1 MSLELVNVGNVV
13 NDGTGDDLYA
23 AFSKV
28 NSNFQYLDFVNA
40 QNNTA
45 SNLGSGI
52 GIYSQ
57 KIGSDLRFK
66 SLLSGT
72 GTTITSESNDIVIT
86 GTNSFST
93 ITGDTGSYTAANP
106 LSSINFHGNGGVTIG
121 VSGNTITFSASMSL
135 VNDTNPRLGGN
146 LNLNGHDITGTSS
159 ITAGSFFG
167 TLTGNVN
174 GNLTGNVVGNLTG
187 SVGGVNVSTLARQVR
202 SFDFGSITPYN
213 VDGQT
218 IAPVIGTAAD
228 FIEWLKF
235 NIKVDMGSITDPI
248 TTIGN
253 GTGSGSSTQVNA
265 DWNAVSGVA
274 AILNKPSIPN
284 PYSLPT
290 ATPST
295 LGGVKVDNKTIV
307 IDGAGII
314 STPGLGSRTTVS
326 VVTSSLA
333 AGASTIAYVTVGKSY
348 VLYSIGTSSAAWIVV
363 YANTATSSA
372 DSTRMITTDPTPGSG
387 VMAEGITTSNSTQ
400 YFTPA
405 VVCYNNE
412 SPVTT
417 SIPLK
422 IYNNS
427 NSPAAITVTL
437 TYMVLEI

>member
-66 SLLSGT
+66 SLLAGT

-121 VSGNTITFSASMSL
+121 VSGNTVTFSASMSL
-135 VNDTNPRLGGN
+135 VTDTNPRLGGN

-174 GNLTGNVVGNLTG
+174 GNLTGNVTGNLTG
-187 SVGGVNVSTLARQVR
+187 LVNNINVAQLAKQTRD
-202 SFDFGSITPYN
+202 FDFGPIAPYN
-213 VDGQT
+213 INPQD
-218 IAPVIGTAAD
+218 D
-228 FIEWLKF
+228 FIDWLKY
-235 NIKVDMGSITDPI
+235 NIKIDLGSFNDPM

-253 GTGSGSSTQVNA
+253 GTGGGSSTQVNA

-274 AILNKPSIPN
+274 AILNKPSIPS

-348 VLYSIGTSSAAWIVV
+348 VLYSIGTSSAAWVVV

-422 IYNNS
+422 IYNNG

>member
-23 AFSKV
+23 AFTKV
-28 NSNFQYLDFVNA
+28 NNNFQHLDFVNA

-45 SNLGSGI
+45 SNLGAGV
-52 GIYSQ
+52 GLYAT
-57 KIGSDLRFK
+57 KLGSDLRFK
-66 SLLSGT
+66 SLVADT
-72 GTTITSESNDIVIT
+72 GITITGEANDIKIR
-86 GTNSFST
+86 GTNSVGV
-93 ITGDTGSYTAANP
+93 IVGDTGTYTASAP
-106 LSSINFHGNGGVTIG
+106 LSSINFRGSGGITVS
-121 VSGNTITFSASMSL
+121 VSGNTITFNQSL
-135 VNDTNPRLGGN
+135 RVSSDPNPSLGGN
-146 LNLNGHDITGTSS
+146 LNLNNHNISGTGT
-159 ITAGSFFG
+159 ITASSFTG
-167 TLTGNVN
+167 TLTGNVTGN
-174 GNLTGNVVGNLTG
+174 ITGNVTGNLTGLVNNINVAQ
-187 SVGGVNVSTLARQVR
+187 LAKQTRD
-202 SFDFGSITPYN
+202 FDFGPIAPYN
-213 VDGQT
+213 INPQD
-218 IAPVIGTAAD
+218 D
-228 FIEWLKF
+228 FIDWLKY
-235 NIKVDMGSITDPI
+235 NIKIDLGSFNDPM

-253 GTGSGSSTQVNA
+253 GTGGGSSTQVNA

-274 AILNKPSIPN
+274 AILNKPSIPS

-348 VLYSIGTSSAAWIVV
+348 VLYSIGTSSAAWVVV

-422 IYNNS
+422 IYNNG